1 MRVLPFCV
9 VCACSLWPSVAA
21 GSPAA
26 QASYALQRGVQSAP
40 AVEVHAEGKELRATV
55 QRLAAIARASGARE
69 VRLAR
74 DDAAD
79 GRTDPRT
86 PRIVLGT
93 ATDPLARALAERIGV
108 AFQNRGFSFLGR
120 EYALPGDALIATF
133 EDPERAGLPLTLYVG
148 VTPEGL
154 ADFVHNLEPRSTRA
168 FSTWRRGELER
179 EGTLALRAAAS
190 RDARADQYEAQLSTD
205 RQERR
210 RVRIESDQRVEL
222 RGFRIEAPGRIDV
235 ERLSRYA
242 TVASQ
247 VRHQVLEWAG
257 ADPSAAPPEL
267 RLVAHD
273 APAEMRALLER
284 VELSVDRH
292 AARTVHVLLAPGLP
306 DDGGAGVAR
315 ETARA
320 VLGEPALPW
329 LLDAVG
335 ALHGAHYWGCE
346 VSEWVAWL
354 HEAGL
359 ALPVA
364 ELVDPTAALRYSPH
378 RLRPQRALLLGKLLA
393 ARGAPY
399 VRALWLG
406 DGAEALAG
414 DAALQAECDALL
426 AESRERLAPVLAAR
440 RARSLAL
447 REQWTA
453 LRGFVATGIGVQS
466 ARYGATAC
474 ADDVRRARA
483 LGANAFVFPF
493 ACWDRRADPAAPG
506 QPEETW
512 PFSDATDLEI
522 AIELE
527 RAAGSVRWLAP
538 QLLSS
543 PNAGLAGEEVRTGPE
558 QWNAYFDLAGRVL
571 EHYALLTELLG
582 ADGLFLG
589 FELAQSTREPVGT
602 RELANALAVRELRHA
617 RWRGLARAARR
628 CTGAALGYGA
638 RCDGETAEFPVWD
651 ELDAVGELLFA
662 PLPTTRGVD
671 PDTTRDELVAGLATQ
686 LSKLA
691 EHARQFGK
699 PAFAL
704 TGCPARER
712 GWERR
717 GARVGPVSQDAQ
729 QLWYEALARALAQLA
744 PADRPS
750 GLFLWALE
758 PGSEPGRFDPLG
770 TPSEASLPEVLRAR

>member
-1 MRVLPFCV
+1 MRALFLCIVLSS
-9 VCACSLWPSVAA
+9 AL
-21 GSPAA
+21 AA
-26 QASYALQRGVQSAP
+26 QASYALQRGAQAAP
-40 AVEVHAEGKELRATV
+40 AVEVYAEGKELRAAV
-55 QRLAAIARASGARE
+55 ERLASLARASGARE

-74 DDAAD
+74 ADAAS
-79 GRTDPRT
+79 GGGDPRL

-93 ATDPLARALAERIGV
+93 ATDPLARALAERLGAV
-108 AFQNRGFSFLGR
+108 FQGRGFSFLGR

-133 EDPERAGLPLTLYVG
+133 EDPERAGLPLSLYVG

-154 ADFVHNLEPRSTRA
+154 ADFVHDLELRSTSA

-190 RDARADQYEAQLSTD
+190 RDARAGQYEAQLSTD

-210 RVRIESDQRVEL
+210 RARIESDRRVEL
-222 RGFRIEAPGRIDV
+222 RGFRIEGPARIDE
-235 ERLSRYA
+235 ERVSAYAAAASR
-242 TVASQ
+242 
-247 VRHQVLEWAG
+247 VRHQVLEWAA

-267 RLVAHD
+267 RIVAHD
-273 APAEMRALLER
+273 TPAEMRALLER
-284 VELSVDRH
+284 VDLSIDRH

-335 ALHGAHYWGCE
+335 GLHAEQHWGRKGT
-346 VSEWVAWL
+346 EWLAWL
-354 HEAGL
+354 HDAGL
-359 ALPVA
+359 ALPIA
-364 ELVDPTAALRYSPH
+364 ELVDPTAAQRYSPH
-378 RLRPQRALLLGKLLA
+378 RLRPQRGMLLGKLLA
-393 ARGAPY
+393 GRGAPY
-399 VRALWLG
+399 VRALWRG
-406 DGAEALAG
+406 EGAAELAG
-414 DAALQAECDALL
+414 DAALQSACDALL
-426 AESRERLAPVLAAR
+426 AESREQHSANIAAR
-440 RARSLAL
+440 RSTARAL
-447 REQWTA
+447 REQWPA

-466 ARYGATAC
+466 ARYGETAC
-474 ADDVRRARA
+474 ADDVRRARE

-527 RAAGSVRWLAP
+527 RASGSVRWLAP

-543 PNAGLAGEEVRTGPE
+543 PNAGLAGEEVRTRPE
-558 QWNAYFDLAGRVL
+558 QWDAYFDLSGRVL
-571 EHYALLTELLG
+571 EHYALLAELLG

-602 RELANALAVRELRHA
+602 RDLENALAVRELRHA
-617 RWRGLARAARR
+617 RWRELARAVRR
-628 CTGAALGYGA
+628 STSAALAYGA
-638 RCDGETAEFPVWD
+638 RYDGETAEFPVWD
-651 ELDAVGELLFA
+651 ELDAVGELLFE
-662 PLPTTRGVD
+662 PLATTRGVD
-671 PDTTRDELVAGLATQ
+671 PDTTRDELVVGLSTQ
-686 LSKLA
+686 LAELA
-691 EHARQFGK
+691 AHARKVGK

-704 TGCPARER
+704 AGCPARER

-717 GARVGPVSQDAQ
+717 GARVGPVAQDAQ
-729 QLWYEALARALAQLA
+729 RLWYDALARALAQLG
-744 PADRPS
+744 PSDRPS
-750 GLFLWALE
+750 GVFLWALE

-770 TPSEASLPEVLRAR
+770 TPSEAFLPDVLRSR